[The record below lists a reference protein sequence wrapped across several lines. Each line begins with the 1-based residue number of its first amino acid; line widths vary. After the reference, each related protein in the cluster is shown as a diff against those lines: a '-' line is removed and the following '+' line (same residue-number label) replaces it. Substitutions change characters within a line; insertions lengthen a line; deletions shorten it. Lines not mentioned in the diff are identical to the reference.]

1 VISIRDNVDRKDV
14 VEGKKYL
21 KLFHRIYNDN
31 LQPSRLGE
39 YDNLLKLFS
48 DHGFISLPIIAFYD
62 VLKTKSLNANEK
74 YLILRHDIDSD
85 TEMAQ
90 QLFDIERKYGAR
102 SSFYFR
108 LSTLRFDLMKEINRF
123 GSEASYH
130 FEEVATYCKKH
141 HIKERS
147 KVIQELPNIKEM
159 FSSNF
164 QMIESKLETKLR
176 SVCSHGDFANRKLK
190 YLNWELTKDYAL
202 RERLGIEV
210 ETYDKILMDNFD
222 IYISDEPYPTLWGP
236 ANPVEFVNSCN
247 TVCIM
252 THPRNWGRN
261 IVTNIKL
268 NLTRVVE
275 GFFW

>member
-1 VISIRDNVDRKDV
+1 MDEKSCLNI
-14 VEGKKYL
+14 
-21 KLFHRIYNDN
+21 FHRIYNDN
-31 LQPSRLGE
+31 FQPSRLGE
-39 YDNLLKLFS
+39 YANVLKSFS
-48 DHGFISLPIIAFYD
+48 DHGFTCLSIIDFYD
-62 VLKTKSLNANEK
+62 IIKSGTLNATDK

-85 TEMAQ
+85 TETAR
-90 QLFDIERKYGAR
+90 QLFNIERQYDAR

-108 LSTLRFDLMKEINRF
+108 LSTLDFDLMSEINRF

-141 HIKERS
+141 HIKEQG
-147 KVIQELPNIKEM
+147 KLIQELPNIKEM

-164 QMIESKLETKLR
+164 QMVENKLGMKLR
-176 SVCSHGDFANRKLK
+176 SVCSHGDFANRKLQ

-210 ETYDKILMDNFD
+210 ETYDQILMDNFD

-236 ANPVEFVNSCN
+236 ANPIEFVNSCN
-247 TVCIM
+247 SICIM

-275 GFFW
+275 EIFW